1 MQTAV
6 YPAYRMWPDTL
17 SGFATPGLQVVEKIP
32 RKHDIKVELP
42 GIWKKLIEATR
53 LIRRGCVQLD
63 SAERLDA
70 QRKACIK
77 ADEKIDVRSYS

>member
-1 MQTAV
+1 
-6 YPAYRMWPDTL
+6 
-17 SGFATPGLQVVEKIP
+17 
-32 RKHDIKVELP
+32 VELP